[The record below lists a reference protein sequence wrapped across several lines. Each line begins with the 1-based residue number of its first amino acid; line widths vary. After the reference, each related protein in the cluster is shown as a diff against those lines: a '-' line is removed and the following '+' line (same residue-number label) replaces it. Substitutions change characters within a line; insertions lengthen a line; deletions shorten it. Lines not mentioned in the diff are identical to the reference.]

1 MYPDAELELESRSV
15 ASHSGVLPQ
24 KWSGIRR
31 KDIPFVVPLFC
42 VRYCTSVNFLVL
54 VKPQHYKEPNFTD
67 KETETPAQ
75 ICVFFSAHGWNWFSS
90 LLTLHQGQ

>member
-1 MYPDAELELESRSV
+1 M
-15 ASHSGVLPQ
+15 
-24 KWSGIRR
+24 
-31 KDIPFVVPLFC
+31 PFMGPLFC
-42 VRYCTSVNFLVL
+42 VRCYTSVNFLVL

-75 ICVFFSAHGWNWFSS
+75 ICVFFSAHAGMFSP